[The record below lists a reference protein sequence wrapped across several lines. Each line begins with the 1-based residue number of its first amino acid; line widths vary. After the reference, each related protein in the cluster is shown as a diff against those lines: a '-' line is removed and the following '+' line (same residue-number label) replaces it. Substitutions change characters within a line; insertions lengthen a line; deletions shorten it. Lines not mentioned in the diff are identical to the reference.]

1 VCKRKKGSNSNM
13 VVLSTMCRIP
23 IRKGLF
29 VARATKL
36 RINMKV
42 VLLMLL
48 MLLVSLRGKLV
59 LSNFSINQTRNQQL
73 LQISASGARRL
84 ATCRRTVLSG

>member
-1 VCKRKKGSNSNM
+1 
-13 VVLSTMCRIP
+13 MCRIP

-48 MLLVSLRGKLV
+48 MLPVCLRGNDRI
-59 LSNFSINQTRNQQL
+59 SDPTGNFPQRV
-73 LQISASGARRL
+73 GM
-84 ATCRRTVLSG
+84 